1 MDNNDNDENEMKT
14 TIAMEMML
22 LVMVMVMV
30 MAAVGRF
37 GSQHAGELA
46 DVFLPRV
53 AVVAM
58 VPAAGILQVLRRAI
72 GLPEMRGQE
81 LAALGMSCH
90 GPAHG
95 NREGFCGLHQLRRVG
110 QRTGGAGVRARGD
123 VLSADICPHSEHRL
137 EPSGNVARRPDPI
150 R

>member
-1 MDNNDNDENEMKT
+1 MENHVPFLWAT
-14 TIAMEMML
+14 TTTRMRLGQSDGGDADT
-22 LVMVMVMV
+22 VV

-72 GLPEMRGQE
+72 RLPEMRGQ
-81 LAALGMSCH
+81 
-90 GPAHG
+90 
-95 NREGFCGLHQLRRVG
+95 R
-110 QRTGGAGVRARGD
+110 
-123 VLSADICPHSEHRL
+123 
-137 EPSGNVARRPDPI
+137 PS
-150 R
+150 

>member
-14 TIAMEMML
+14 TIAMEIML
-22 LVMVMVMV
+22 LVMV

-72 GLPEMRGQE
+72 GLPETNAWPG
-81 LAALGMSCH
+81 
-90 GPAHG
+90 
-95 NREGFCGLHQLRRVG
+95 
-110 QRTGGAGVRARGD
+110 
-123 VLSADICPHSEHRL
+123 
-137 EPSGNVARRPDPI
+137 
-150 R
+150 

>member
-1 MDNNDNDENEMKT
+1 
-14 TIAMEMML
+14 ML
-22 LVMVMVMV
+22 VLV

-72 GLPEMRGQE
+72 RLPEMRGQE
-81 LAALGMSCH
+81 LAALGTRMSH
-90 GPAHG
+90 
-95 NREGFCGLHQLRRVG
+95 CGCKS
-110 QRTGGAGVRARGD
+110 RG
-123 VLSADICPHSEHRL
+123 LLCL
-137 EPSGNVARRPDPI
+137 T
-150 R
+150 